1 MVMVGLQCSWYGDGK
16 LTNKLAWGWQAYQG
30 AGMVMVSLPRSW
42 YGDGKQVADGHGQ
55 QDQVGWTSHR
65 WPEVAP
71 VPFSQASSFGVT

>member
-1 MVMVGLQCSWYGDGK
+1 
-16 LTNKLAWGWQAYQG
+16 
-30 AGMVMVSLPRSW
+30 MVMVSLPRSW